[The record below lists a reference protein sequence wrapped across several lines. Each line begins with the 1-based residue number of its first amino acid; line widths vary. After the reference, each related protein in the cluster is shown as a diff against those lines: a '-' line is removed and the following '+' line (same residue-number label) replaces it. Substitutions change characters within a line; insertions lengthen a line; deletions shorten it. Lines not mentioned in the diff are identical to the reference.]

1 MAEVE
6 ARASRRARLEL
17 EEFERGGLVWERG
30 GRAANLKACENQ
42 RRGEK
47 EAKEETK
54 SNDKEAKT
62 NQKKRKKKR
71 MRKCGEEGGTEETNS
86 RQSHSLRWHAI
97 MVDVLMHWGERCC
110 E

>member
-30 GRAANLKACENQ
+30 GDA
-42 RRGEK
+42 RRTSRPAKISGGGKK

-54 SNDKEAKT
+54 SNGKEAKT
-62 NQKKRKKKR
+62 NQKKRKKR
-71 MRKCGEEGGTEETNS
+71 E
-86 RQSHSLRWHAI
+86 
-97 MVDVLMHWGERCC
+97 
-110 E
+110 